1 MNKII
6 LSGDTVQI
14 ELIDGEENTS
24 GTWIVERDEDDIN
37 SDVLVSDEC
46 DTIEIN
52 NSAMRVAME
61 DMDIEGELSEL
72 DMVETEE
79 FIEFG

>member
-6 LSGDTVQI
+6 LGGDTVQI

-24 GTWIVERDEDDIN
+24 GTWIVEHDEDDIN
-37 SDVLVSDEC
+37 SNVLVSDEC

-52 NSAMRVAME
+52 DAIKVAME
-61 DMDIEGELSEL
+61 DMDSEGELSEL